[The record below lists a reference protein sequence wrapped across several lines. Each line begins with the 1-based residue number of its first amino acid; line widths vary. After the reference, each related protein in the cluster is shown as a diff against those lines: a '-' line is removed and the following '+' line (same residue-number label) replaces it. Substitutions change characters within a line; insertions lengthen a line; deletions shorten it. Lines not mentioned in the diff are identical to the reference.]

1 MPTEQITVQLLLDIR
16 DHQHRNSA
24 QLLDVI
30 ERQDESIRLLRS
42 IGKLLRDKDTTPK
55 LPLPPGIWTTGL
67 QYLAV
72 AGALVYLLKGGDLE
86 KLAGAAKLF
95 GLL

>member
-16 DHQHRNSA
+16 DHQHQEMA
-24 QLLDVI
+24 LLQDI
-30 ERQDESIRLLRS
+30 IDRQDENGRLLRG
-42 IGKLLRDKDTTPK
+42 IGKLLRDKPSRPK
-55 LPLPPGIWTTGL
+55 LSLPQGVWTTGL

-72 AGALVYLLKGGDLE
+72 LGALVYLLRGGDLE
-86 KLAGAAKLF
+86 KLAGVAKLL

>member
-1 MPTEQITVQLLLDIR
+1 MPTETITVQLLLDAR
-16 DHQHRNSA
+16 DQQQMMLTLLQDIAEQQEENSR
-24 QLLDVI
+24 I
-30 ERQDESIRLLRS
+30 LRG
-42 IGKLLRDKDTTPK
+42 IGKLLRDKGAKPQ
-55 LPLPPGIWTTGL
+55 LSLPPGLLTTGL